1 MKRIC
6 TLLLLTAA
14 AVACRPDADLSGIGR
29 YTLKDHWQLSR
40 AGGPE
45 HCETSVPATAA
56 GALCAAGY
64 FGDSLLEATNY
75 KNADKS
81 IFDEPWSWIGN
92 RMLSDRSQTRKDKH
106 WMIPLM
112 GDVQNSTSKET
123 ENRVV
128 VARGK
133 GWDGGGEGAD
143 RCKGYQASFE
153 TR

>member
-1 MKRIC
+1 MMEYDSALRRK
-6 TLLLLTAA
+6 
-14 AVACRPDADLSGIGR
+14 
-29 YTLKDHWQLSR
+29 
-40 AGGPE
+40 
-45 HCETSVPATAA
+45 ETRTPATTWMD
-56 GALCAAGY
+56 L
-64 FGDSLLEATNY
+64 
-75 KNADKS
+75 
-81 IFDEPWSWIGN
+81 GN